1 MEKSLGEIFTLIG
14 EIFTLYRGNLHSLLG
29 EIFTLYRGNL
39 HTKMLKSIAGQG
51 VSASYK

>member
-1 MEKSLGEIFTLIG
+1 MEKSLGEIFTLI
-14 EIFTLYRGNLHSLLG
+14 G